1 MATLVAHEKAS
12 IARQR
17 GIDTAS
23 LTELMDKFQDVAGVL
38 YDQMWPDL
46 PVRDDDSH
54 ETMVMLRPACEPA
67 LLRRSPSASRRVLDP
82 ETVGRHHFAGG
93 F

>member
-23 LTELMDKFQDVAGVL
+23 LTELMDKFQDVAAGL
-38 YDQMWPDL
+38 YGQMWPDL
-46 PVRDDDSH
+46 PVRDDSH
-54 ETMVMLRPACEPA
+54 ETMG
-67 LLRRSPSASRRVLDP
+67 S
-82 ETVGRHHFAGG
+82 
-93 F
+93 